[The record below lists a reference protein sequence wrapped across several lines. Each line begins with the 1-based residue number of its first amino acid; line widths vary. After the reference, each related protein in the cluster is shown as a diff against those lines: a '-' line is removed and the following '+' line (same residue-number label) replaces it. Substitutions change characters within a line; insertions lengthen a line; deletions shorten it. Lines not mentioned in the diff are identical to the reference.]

1 MRCFVSVEIPE
12 ELKENIAKIQ
22 QNFKKNGIKL
32 VEKEN
37 LHFTL
42 KFLGE
47 IDEEKTKDVAT
58 RLGSLKTHPF
68 PIVLRGIGAF
78 PNERFPKIIWVGC
91 QSPELENLA
100 GLIDSA
106 MFGIGFVKEKNY
118 KNHITIARVKQR
130 GEGLSDLLGQL
141 ESIEIGVMNVE
152 EICLKQSVLGRSGP
166 KYADIKRFKF
176 IF

>member
-12 ELKENIAKIQ
+12 ELKEKIAKIQ
-22 QNFKKNGIKL
+22 QNFKKNNIKL

-47 IDEEKTKDVAT
+47 IDEEKAKAVAG
-58 RLGSLKTHPF
+58 RLERLKPRPF
-68 PIVLRGIGAF
+68 PIALKGVGAF
-78 PNERFPKIIWVGC
+78 PNERFPRIIWVGC
-91 QSPELENLA
+91 HSPELENLA
-100 GLIDSA
+100 RLVDSVVSEIS
-106 MFGIGFVKEKNY
+106 FGSEKNY
-118 KNHITIARVKQR
+118 KNHVTIARVKQR

-141 ESIEIGVMNVE
+141 ESIEIGIMNVE
-152 EICLKQSVLGRSGP
+152 EIFLKQSVLGRSGS
-166 KYADIKRFKF
+166 KYDDIKRFKF